1 MVQFPQRHEVEL
13 EGIEPSS
20 KQGHPVL
27 STRLSQ
33 TEVFECWQDLGH
45 RPTPYPLKFH
55 RTREAANGYPQF
67 SCTTEPES
75 FGAKEP
81 LSDVP
86 SQHLVPR

>member
-1 MVQFPQRHEVEL
+1 MWVVEL

-33 TEVFECWQDLGH
+33 TSIFEHLLDLGH
-45 RPTPYPLKFH
+45 RQVPYPLNLH
-55 RTREAANGYPQF
+55 RTCEATYGYPQF
-67 SCTTEPES
+67 CCTTEPER
-75 FGAKEP
+75 FGAMEP